1 MKEQLLK
8 QFQDY
13 KNKSNA
19 YSLAIS
25 TVYFDLQT
33 VAPKDG
39 KPYRNEMLSILSGE
53 GFAHKT
59 DPKHLAMLEE
69 LSKCELDATTRREV
83 DLLMR
88 DLEKIRVLPK
98 DVFIA
103 NEKTIADSQNA
114 WQEAKQTDN

>member
-33 VAPKDG
+33 VAAF
-39 KPYRNEMLSILSGE
+39 Y
-53 GFAHKT
+53 A
-59 DPKHLAMLEE
+59 
-69 LSKCELDATTRREV
+69 
-83 DLLMR
+83 
-88 DLEKIRVLPK
+88 KI
-98 DVFIA
+98 
-103 NEKTIADSQNA
+103 
-114 WQEAKQTDN
+114 